1 MKIYSISLYV
11 LMASRENIKMTVAL
25 AVLPLEAGEVLNAA
39 LCLGSTD
46 CVQLMCFKRINFS
59 FLTDK
64 MNVEKE
70 TIFLRFIFLHSF
82 SCPLKSVKYS
92 VIPVDV
98 LKIFSLLSQKVCLN
112 I

>member
-1 MKIYSISLYV
+1 MKQAKSYIYCIVKHCIKIYSISLYV

-59 FLTDK
+59 FSHRL
-64 MNVEKE
+64 NECRE
-70 TIFLRFIFLHSF
+70 GN
-82 SCPLKSVKYS
+82 
-92 VIPVDV
+92 
-98 LKIFSLLSQKVCLN
+98 SLLAFHLLIQFQLSFEICQ
-112 I
+112 IF